1 LFRNNPERNPQHIP
15 VFNPEHNPM
24 RVGVRDL
31 NPFAQGGG
39 MIFDPFAERQPFSR
53 APGALGIPGRLPS
66 YVHLIQ

>member
-1 LFRNNPERNPQHIP
+1 LFRNSPERNSQHIRE
-15 VFNPEHNPM
+15 FSPERDPT

-39 MIFDPFAERQPFSR
+39 MIFDPFAERQPYGRVPS
-53 APGALGIPGRLPS
+53 ALGVPGRLPP